1 MIIGNTSNTFECRT
15 EILTQLFKSPF
26 KVKKNQQY
34 YSILSKCCKTMQI
47 IILKHL

>member
-15 EILTQLFKSPF
+15 DILTQLFKSPF
-26 KVKKNQQY
+26 KVKKKQPTILQY
-34 YSILSKCCKTMQI
+34 KCCETMQM